1 MYCAAQMSKQYYDSI
16 PKTDILS
23 NPSKYAWN
31 CVLYYIQ
38 FSQDELLSVKEWIEV
53 RELIQFQTSVTKL
66 FLHTHF
72 QKEIDDCLEIDWADV
87 DKYVRE

>member
-1 MYCAAQMSKQYYDSI
+1 M
-16 PKTDILS
+16 
-23 NPSKYAWN
+23 
-31 CVLYYIQ
+31 
-38 FSQDELLSVKEWIEV
+38 KEWIEV

-72 QKEIDDCLEIDWADV
+72 QKEIDDCLETDWKDV